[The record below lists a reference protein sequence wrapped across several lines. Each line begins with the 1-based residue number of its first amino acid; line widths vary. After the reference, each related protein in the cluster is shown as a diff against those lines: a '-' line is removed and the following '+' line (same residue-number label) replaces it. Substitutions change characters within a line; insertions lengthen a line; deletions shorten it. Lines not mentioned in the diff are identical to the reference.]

1 MSKFFDYLFG
11 IDEIDTYY
19 DDEYFIQIQK
29 NFNVEKENADD
40 EKVADNFDGLEKTN
54 FGVVSFNNAVM
65 FYVIGNK
72 LEREEYSNE

>member
-1 MSKFFDYLFG
+1 MSKFLDSLFG

-29 NFNVEKENADD
+29 NLNVENEITDD
-40 EKVADNFDGLEKTN
+40 EKIAESFDGLEKTN

-72 LEREEYSNE
+72 LAREEYSNE